1 MAQVGGAYSRRCRA
15 MAGVPVR
22 RPSPANALHPQPLQ
36 TDAPMTQISDRGG
49 HQLRR
54 NSLGLLSVTFMV
66 ISAAA
71 PLTGVAGAVPIAFLL
86 GNGVGVPATF
96 VFMTLVM
103 LAFSAGYVAMSRH
116 VRNAGA
122 FYAYAA
128 RGLGGLWGGASAF
141 IALVSYNALQFGL
154 IGLLGGVASG
164 VFGGLGLPLPWWA
177 WSLAAVLTVGVL
189 GYRQVDLSAKV
200 LVALVALEYLV
211 VFVVDFAIL
220 GAGGDQGLSVPLF
233 DPASVFSGS
242 LTAAVLMCL
251 GSFMGFEATTIYAEE
266 ARDPERTIPRATY
279 LSVLLIGGFFVFST
293 WLMIAGVGAPH
304 LLPTLKALKD
314 PTDFFFQLTERYAGG
329 TTATVAGVLLVS
341 SLFAA
346 VSAFHNYIARYS
358 YVAGREGLLPEAC
371 GRTHGVHESPHV
383 GSVIQ
388 TLCAIAAIAV
398 FAGLHL
404 DPVLN
409 MFTWISQVGV
419 LGVLGMMTI
428 ASAAVV
434 MFFRQR
440 DDGSWL
446 QTLLLPATSGLVMAG
461 LFVYVFLNFS
471 DMTGTHGLLGVLLP
485 ASIPAAGLLGWGVAS
500 RLRHGQPAVFARMG
514 ASQV

>member
-1 MAQVGGAYSRRCRA
+1 
-15 MAGVPVR
+15 
-22 RPSPANALHPQPLQ
+22 
-36 TDAPMTQISDRGG
+36 MTQPGHQGG

-54 NSLGLLSVTFMV
+54 NSIGLLAVTFMV

-86 GNGVGVPATF
+86 GNGAGVPATF

-103 LAFSAGYVAMSRH
+103 LAFAAGYVAMSRH

-141 IALVSYNALQFGL
+141 MALVSYNALQFGL
-154 IGLLGGVASG
+154 IGLLGSVAAG
-164 VFGGLGLPLPWWA
+164 VFGALGLHLPWWG
-177 WSLAAVLTVGVL
+177 WSLVAVLAVGML

-200 LVALVALEYLV
+200 LVLLVALEYLV
-211 VFVVDFAIL
+211 VFAVDFAII
-220 GAGGDQGLSVPLF
+220 GAGGHLGQGLAVPLF
-233 DPASVFSGS
+233 DPATVFSGS

-251 GSFMGFEATTIYAEE
+251 GSFMGIEATTIYAEE
-266 ARDPERTIPRATY
+266 ARDPELTIPRATY

-293 WLMIAGVGAPH
+293 WLMVAGVGAAN

-314 PTDFFFQLTERYAGG
+314 PTDFFFQLTERYVGSTA
-329 TTATVAGVLLVS
+329 ATVAGVLLVT

-358 YVAGREGLLPEAC
+358 YVAGREGLLPAAC
-371 GRTHGVHESPHV
+371 GRTHGQHASPHV
-383 GSVIQ
+383 GSVVQ
-388 TLCAIAAIAV
+388 TLGALLAVAV
-398 FAGLHL
+398 FAGLGL

-434 MFFRQR
+434 VFFRQR
-440 DDGSWL
+440 DDGPWL
-446 QTLLLPATSGLVMAG
+446 QTRLLPAVSGLVMAG
-461 LFVYVFLNFS
+461 LFVHVFLNFG
-471 DMTGTHGLLGVLLP
+471 DLTGTHGLLGVLLP
-485 ASIPAAGLLGWGVAS
+485 ASIPAAGLVGCMVAA
-500 RLRHGQPAVFARMG
+500 RLRSGRPAVYARMG